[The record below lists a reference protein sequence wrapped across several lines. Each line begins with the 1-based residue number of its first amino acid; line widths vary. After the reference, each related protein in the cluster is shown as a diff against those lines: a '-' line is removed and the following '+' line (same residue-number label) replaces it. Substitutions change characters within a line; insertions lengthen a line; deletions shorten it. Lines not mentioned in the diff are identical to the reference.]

1 MKKIFFYLFL
11 FLDVSI
17 MVEVKENFCKFE
29 NEIECEFIIKKI
41 LSRKI
46 LNFVYMWYNIDIF
59 RFMLYD

>member
-1 MKKIFFYLFL
+1 
-11 FLDVSI
+11 

-41 LSRKI
+41 LSCKI

-59 RFMLYD
+59 RFMLYDWG